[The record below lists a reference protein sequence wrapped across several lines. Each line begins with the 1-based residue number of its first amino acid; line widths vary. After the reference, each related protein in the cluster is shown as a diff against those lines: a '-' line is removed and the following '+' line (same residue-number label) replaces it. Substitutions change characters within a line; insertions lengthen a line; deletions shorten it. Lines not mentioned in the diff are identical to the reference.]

1 MKKTKI
7 IITILIVMIG
17 ATLLILRM
25 NDKKANTTTEETTT
39 TTTSEVSLRS
49 KKATKKKT
57 KKSKKK
63 KVKKA
68 KKKKSTKK
76 TTTTIK
82 TTTASKQTYID
93 YAKSYGNLNDTQL
106 NCLIWLW
113 DRESGWNP
121 KSVNKSSGACGIPQA
136 LPCNKIKKQ
145 QGSNTWDAQI
155 RWGLNY
161 IMYRYKTPCQ
171 AWNHFKNKHWY

>member
-1 MKKTKI
+1 MKKIKI
-7 IITILIVMIG
+7 ITVITLVFIAMI
-17 ATLLILRM
+17 LLISKLY
-25 NDKKANTTTEETTT
+25 DKGNTTTLEETTS
-39 TTTSEVSLRS
+39 TTTSEVSLRGR
-49 KKATKKKT
+49 KTTKKKT

-68 KKKKSTKK
+68 KKKKSK
-76 TTTTIK
+76 TTTKIK

-93 YAKSYGNLNDTQL
+93 YAKSYGNLNDTQT

-121 KSVNKSSGACGIPQA
+121 KSVNKSNGACGIPQA

-145 QGSNTWDAQI
+145 QGSNDWQAQI

-161 IMYRYKTPCQ
+161 IMYRYKNPCQ
-171 AWNHFKNKHWY
+171 AWNHFKNKRWY